1 MAYTPMKYSLSS
13 VFLTP
18 DSETKSPVVISH
30 TTPRPLPSLAILLSP
45 IETPKRDGAKEAPDV
60 LSGLIEAGVPR
71 SADSILAHLSP
82 SDIIACMRVSHKWNT
97 MVTSR
102 QNLMEKAISYRK
114 LCKSNAENE
123 HKTADMPSRHQIQLP
138 RQPLSIISSNI
149 QLDTRK
155 RPPSHGLPLTKHHH
169 HHPCPHCW
177 SPAQALNHRRVECP
191 RCQLDFCANCFHQ
204 WHEGECHIRSPKRPQ
219 SNAMVGTQQCKK
231 RLRRL

>member
-82 SDIIACMRVSHKWNT
+82 SDIIA
-97 MVTSR
+97 
-102 QNLMEKAISYRK
+102 
-114 LCKSNAENE
+114 
-123 HKTADMPSRHQIQLP
+123 
-138 RQPLSIISSNI
+138 
-149 QLDTRK
+149 
-155 RPPSHGLPLTKHHH
+155 
-169 HHPCPHCW
+169 
-177 SPAQALNHRRVECP
+177 
-191 RCQLDFCANCFHQ
+191 
-204 WHEGECHIRSPKRPQ
+204 
-219 SNAMVGTQQCKK
+219 
-231 RLRRL
+231 